1 MSKLKIEL
9 EAIYQNAEKGFNK
22 TTDSVDALRKTLIT
36 TGKEGEKFDQ
46 AVFRELTSAGE
57 RFGYELKGL
66 EKALDLVRKQMSY
79 LSQGVGEDNA
89 QLGKL
94 AKTTALYQAEID
106 KLNEAKA
113 ADARRTKE
121 QIAAAEEMNNI
132 QRQTIQMLEER
143 ARVQNQLNSKNAN
156 IGFMM
161 LTDDRIGVAN
171 YTLKEYEQTLKQVIA
186 DTGVNSEETQKALAL
201 YQEQAKYV
209 AVLNESTKNLSAST
223 KDYNTVKNQT
233 IRVEESHASKLL
245 SVAKNIL
252 KFQLLMAPIT
262 GTIRGLKTFISDST
276 KAAAEAEQ
284 VFNKLATVY
293 GNAADQAERMAQ
305 ALSASLGVA
314 KSTSAGAL
322 STVGDLLQAQGMGT
336 AQSLSTASRWT
347 TQFADIIAF
356 KDINMSLEEFAQNFM
371 SGAAGNLRN
380 FRTFGSIVKE
390 SAVQARLMAQG
401 LDKLTRSEL
410 ELAKMTTRAEMALE
424 QQKNA
429 MGATGREWDTVLSVN
444 RRLNEASKQ
453 LKENF
458 GAWLNEGLKP
468 IKTIWLEILDTINE
482 AVASSKELPQFKE
495 NLAQANPAVI
505 FNRTS
510 NSDTWE
516 RESRQHVGGWANMY
530 GRMSESTD
538 ASEIAALERGLRS
551 EARDIVKMFVSF
563 GMTVDEGVEA
573 LKEDYI
579 TMQSLTDDWWG
590 SLDIFGGFIEY
601 LSQYAEWGKRL
612 LGRSEWETETE
623 SVGSSFDTFLE
634 SLMGITGVGNNISTG
649 DVMDANSH
657 QSFAAQLAS
666 VARQAGIDAFNNI
679 NAADLSEFVDAV
691 SLALG
696 EVTEEDML
704 GGKAESLKNL
714 YTTLFNQFTKDKTL
728 QQNADLLERIAN
740 EYKAITGN
748 VLDINEGLTE
758 FQKALAQMQ
767 GVTSNY
773 DVQLAQ
779 LRMTDDQKLTDNLR
793 RQYAEAYALAATP
806 EEQRQI
812 YDAYEEAE
820 QTLLAFL
827 NAQRIY
833 NEELKKEAAE
843 KERLAQYKAAVKTIS
858 ESTADYAAQ
867 MAQVGMT
874 DNEKALDDLR
884 IAYEKMR
891 SELTLTD
898 EEAKALNTEYNAQ
911 RQALINLQARQKEY
925 NDFLASEAARLAA
938 AEAAVTAMRNG
949 ERAQGIMAN
958 YAMTTINP
966 LQATGKYASADTW
979 RAGQRA
985 GLRETEAQLLGLGV
999 AASEVNAWIAKM
1011 TPLINE
1017 EYEAKKAEIDATEE
1031 ATEALKKAQQ
1041 WLAVEKR
1048 VTGSMGTA
1056 GGVIQSFQ
1064 GEGDIWTKLV
1074 NALLTI
1080 LENTESWP
1088 EMAETLNS
1096 IFNMFEPVAEALL
1109 DLIMSLPW
1117 EDIIFMLKVVAS
1129 AITIISAIVQGI
1141 QTVIKW
1147 LWNNIKTALKNV
1159 ATDVY
1164 NLFHPF
1170 HQRSRDQYTS
1180 FEELGNMLAKI
1191 YDDTTVYLERIW
1203 NANEDIVRN
1212 TDKDNLAVLRDLYAR
1227 KIINEDQFYAGARV
1241 MQKDM
1246 IFDPVSADST
1256 KYVAKGAGASSSV
1269 SYGGVTIQFNGS
1281 NSEEMKRWI
1290 TDFFN
1295 QNGIGYNMA
1304 IGG

>member
-89 QLGKL
+89 QLEKL

-106 KLNEAKA
+106 KLNEAKS
-113 ADARRTKE
+113 ADAKRTKE

-171 YTLKEYEQTLKQVIA
+171 YALKEYEQTLKQVIA
-186 DTGVNSEETQKALAL
+186 DTGINSEETQKALAV

-209 AVLNESTKNLSAST
+209 ESLKEETSGYGAVLRNTAPAVDKFATATKEL
-223 KDYNTVKNQT
+223 DQT
-233 IRVEESHASKLL
+233 SKGYLTRL
-245 SVAKNIL
+245 VTLTKNIL
-252 KFQLLMAPIT
+252 TFQLIMGPI
-262 GTIRGLKTFISDST
+262 RSAISGVKNTLRESLNV
-276 KAAAEAEQ
+276 AAEAEQ
-284 VFNKLATVY
+284 TYSKLATVFD
-293 GNAADQAERMAQ
+293 GFEK
-305 ALSASLGVA
+305 SASRAATSLASTLGVA
-314 KSTSAGAL
+314 KSTASGAL

-336 AQSLSTASRWT
+336 AESLTTASRWT
-347 TQFADIIAF
+347 SQFYDIINF

-390 SAVQARLMAQG
+390 SAVQAELARKG
-401 LDKLTRSEL
+401 LDKLTGSQL
-410 ELAKMTTRAEMALE
+410 ELAKMTTRAEMALR
-424 QQKNA
+424 QQANA
-429 MGATGREWDTVLSVN
+429 MGATQREWDTTLSVT
-444 RRLNEASKQ
+444 RRLTEAWKEY
-453 LKENF
+453 KENL
-458 GAWLNEGLKP
+458 GDTLNSFVKP
-468 IKTIWLEILDTINE
+468 IKRDITELLDRVNKVKR
-482 AVASSKELPQFKE
+482 AAKELEGGAAVSSVYDIRNNE
-495 NLAQANPAVI
+495 NDRAAFRKDLLTEFNSYEGDLNRYANGTI
-505 FNRTS
+505 TS
-510 NSDTWE
+510 SDTL
-516 RESRQHVGGWANMY
+516 A
-530 GRMSESTD
+530 
-538 ASEIAALERGLRS
+538 
-551 EARDIVKMFVSF
+551 F
-563 GMTVDEGVEA
+563 EA
-573 LKEDYI
+573 LDYVMRMYAASLEDVTNI
-579 TMQSLTDDWWG
+579 LG
-590 SLDIFGGFIEY
+590 NKLPEAAAEY
-601 LSQYAEWGKRL
+601 LKSLENTRNAEIELQKAID
-612 LGRSEWETETE
+612 GRKAQ
-623 SVGSSFDTFLE
+623 
-634 SLMGITGVGNNISTG
+634 IST
-649 DVMDANSH
+649 
-657 QSFAAQLAS
+657 AS
-666 VARQAGIDAFNNI
+666 DRYNAF
-679 NAADLSEFVDAV
+679 
-691 SLALG
+691 
-696 EVTEEDML
+696 
-704 GGKAESLKNL
+704 AESLL
-714 YTTLFNQFTKDKTL
+714 GISGVSFTASSFSDATGRYSQTENGTAQLLGIITSTMFSDVDAALASINSSDLAETWGGVIAGALDELDKG
-728 QQNADLLERIAN
+728 DLLQGRIDSVRQLFENTWN
-740 EYKAITGN
+740 EFLPDGFTEQEKAKLEEIKATYKGY
-748 VLDINEGLTE
+748 VDELDAYNEELKRLGS
-758 FQKALAQMQ
+758 FASALSGM
-767 GVTSNY
+767 GSVTASY

-779 LRMTDDQKLTDNLR
+779 LGMTNDQKLTDNLR

-806 EEQRQI
+806 EEQQQI
-812 YDAYEEAE
+812 DDAYAEAE

-833 NEELKKEAAE
+833 NEELEKEAAE
-843 KERLAQYKAAVKTIS
+843 KERLAQYEEAVKTIS

-867 MAQVGMT
+867 MVQVGMT

-884 IAYEKMR
+884 IVYEKMR
-891 SELTLTD
+891 SELTLTE
-898 EEAKALNTEYNAQ
+898 EEAEALDAEYDAQ

-949 ERAQGIMAN
+949 QSAQGIMAN

-966 LQATGKYASADTW
+966 LQATGRYASADTW

-985 GLRETEAQLLGLGV
+985 GLRETEAQLLELGV
-999 AASEVNAWIAKM
+999 AASEVNAWIAEM
-1011 TPLINE
+1011 IPLINE
-1017 EYEAKKAEIDATEE
+1017 GYEAKKAEIDATEKE
-1031 ATEALKKAQQ
+1031 TEALRKAQQ
-1041 WLAVEKR
+1041 WLAVEQR
-1048 VTGSMGTA
+1048 VTGSMGTL
-1056 GGVIQSFQ
+1056 GGIIETFQ
-1064 GEGDIWTKLV
+1064 GEGDIWSKLV

-1088 EMAETLNS
+1088 KMAETLDS

-1170 HQRSRDQYTS
+1170 NQRSRDQYTS

-1212 TDKDNLAVLRDLYAR
+1212 TDKDNLALLRDLYAR

-1241 MQKDM
+1241 IQKDM

-1256 KYVAKGAGASSSV
+1256 KYVSRGAGASSSV

-1295 QNGIGYNMA
+1295 QNGIGYNVA